1 MTTIL
6 IIVWGA
12 ALQTPT
18 ELRYTF
24 ESEYICLKIL
34 ERLKQP
40 DALPFVVSA
49 RCVTIGQE
57 ATSAGQP

>member
-1 MTTIL
+1 MQI
-6 IIVWGA
+6 
-12 ALQTPT
+12 PT

-24 ESEYICLKIL
+24 ESEYICMKIL

-49 RCVTIGQE
+49 RCVPAAGKE
-57 ATSAGQP
+57 ATSTGQP